1 MSDIVKIAKKFL
13 MSEPFYENGFEYQ
26 FISVEPEGGIDR
38 NNIQFTVNVILPK
51 KGQSF
56 VVEKFSYDIQG
67 IIETM
72 SKFVGHAVSYYE
84 NILVEGKPTPEYG
97 LYINDEDCNEILR
110 ALNENVKHVQ
120 VSNDRDVS
128 SVRANISFYRNKERN
143 KFYLM
148 DNHQY
153 IDIFLKY
160 DISNFEYNDVPVNVN
175 LKTIDEFA
183 EVFNEKLQNSDSF
196 RDKLQDIIY
205 RVLEPSFHIEFLEVY
220 YNAQYWIDKVEG
232 IEVHSTG
239 NSFTTDF
246 SPEMFNQ
253 TS

>member
-1 MSDIVKIAKKFL
+1 MGNVSKIAKKFL
-13 MSEPFYENGFEYQ
+13 TSQPFYNDGFEYQ
-26 FISVEPEGGIDR
+26 FISVEDDLYDAIK
-38 NNIQFTVNVILPK
+38 FTVNVLLPK

-56 VVEKFSYDIQG
+56 VVEKFSYDIRD
-67 IIETM
+67 IIENM
-72 SKFVGHAVSYYE
+72 SKFIGQGVSYSE
-84 NILVEGKPTPEYG
+84 KILVEGKPIPEYG
-97 LYINDEDCNEILR
+97 VYINDEDCNEILR
-110 ALNENVKHVQ
+110 ALNENVRHVQ

-128 SVRANISFYRNKERN
+128 SVRANISFSRNKERN

-148 DNHQY
+148 DSHQY
-153 IDIFLKY
+153 IDIFLTY
-160 DISNFEYNDVPVNVN
+160 NISNFEYNDVPVNVN

-183 EVFNEKLQNSDSF
+183 EVFNEKLQNSDLF
-196 RDKLQDIIY
+196 RDKLEDIIY

-220 YNAQYWIDKVEG
+220 INAQYWIDKVEG

-246 SPEMFNQ
+246 TPEMFNQ

>member
-1 MSDIVKIAKKFL
+1 VK
-13 MSEPFYENGFEYQ
+13 Y
-26 FISVEPEGGIDR
+26 V
-38 NNIQFTVNVILPK
+38 T
-51 KGQSF
+51 
-56 VVEKFSYDIQG
+56 
-67 IIETM
+67 
-72 SKFVGHAVSYYE
+72 
-84 NILVEGKPTPEYG
+84 
-97 LYINDEDCNEILR
+97 
-110 ALNENVKHVQ
+110 
-120 VSNDRDVS
+120 VSNDKDTS
-128 SVRANISFYRNKERN
+128 SVRANISFSRNKERK

-148 DNHQY
+148 DAHQY

-160 DISNFEYNDVPVNVN
+160 NIGNFEYNDVPVNVN

-183 EVFNEKLQNSDSF
+183 EVFNEKLQNSDRF
-196 RDKLQDIIY
+196 RDNLQDIIY

-246 SPEMFNQ
+246 TPEMFNQ

>member
-1 MSDIVKIAKKFL
+1 MGNIAKIAKKFL
-13 MSEPFYENGFEYQ
+13 MSQPFYNDGFEYQ
-26 FISVEPEGGIDR
+26 FISVEDDLYDAIK
-38 NNIQFTVNVILPK
+38 FTVNVLLPK

-56 VVEKFSYDIQG
+56 VVEKFSYDIAD
-67 IIETM
+67 IIENM
-72 SKFVGHAVSYYE
+72 SKFIGQGVSYSE
-84 NILVEGKPTPEYG
+84 KILVEGKPLPKDG
-97 LYINDEDCNEILR
+97 LYINDEDCDEIVR
-110 ALNENVKHVQ
+110 ALNENVKYVT
-120 VSNDRDVS
+120 VSNDKDIS
-128 SVRANISFYRNKERN
+128 SVRANISFSSNKERE
-143 KFYLM
+143 KFYLL
-148 DNHQY
+148 DAHQY

-160 DISNFEYNDVPVNVN
+160 NIGNFEYNDVPVNVN

-183 EVFNEKLQNSDSF
+183 EVFNEKLQNSDRF
-196 RDKLQDIIY
+196 RDNLQDIIY
-205 RVLEPSFHIEFLEVY
+205 HVLEPSFHIEFLEVY

>member
-13 MSEPFYENGFEYQ
+13 MSEPFYEDGFEYQ
-26 FISVEPEGGIDR
+26 FISVEDDLYDAIK
-38 NNIQFTVNVILPK
+38 FTVNVLLPK

-56 VVEKFSYDIQG
+56 VVEKFSYDIAD
-67 IIETM
+67 IIENM
-72 SKFVGHAVSYYE
+72 SKFIGQGVSYSE
-84 NILVEGKPTPEYG
+84 NIIVEGRTSPEEG
-97 LYINDEDCNEILR
+97 LYLNDEDCDEIIR
-110 ALNENVKHVQ
+110 ALNENVKYVE
-120 VSNDRDVS
+120 VSNNKDVS
-128 SVRANISFYRNKERN
+128 SVRANISFSRNKERN

-148 DNHQY
+148 DSHQY

-160 DISNFEYNDVPVNVN
+160 NISNFEYNDVPVNVN

-183 EVFNEKLQNSDSF
+183 EVFNEKLQNSDRF

-205 RVLEPSFHIEFLEVY
+205 RVLEPSLQIEYLEVY

-246 SPEMFNQ
+246 SPEMFTQ
-253 TS
+253 IS

>member
-1 MSDIVKIAKKFL
+1 MGNIAKIAKKFL
-13 MSEPFYENGFEYQ
+13 MSQPFYNDGFEYQ
-26 FISVEPEGGIDR
+26 FISVEDDLYDAIK
-38 NNIQFTVNVILPK
+38 FTVNVLLPK

-56 VVEKFSYDIQG
+56 VVEKFSYDIAD
-67 IIETM
+67 IIENM
-72 SKFVGHAVSYYE
+72 SKFIGQGVSYSE
-84 NILVEGKPTPEYG
+84 KILVEGKKSPDI
-97 LYINDEDCNEILR
+97 YINTEDCDEIIR
-110 ALNENVKHVQ
+110 ALNENVKYVA
-120 VSNDRDVS
+120 VSNDRDIS
-128 SVRANISFYRNKERN
+128 SVRANISFSRNKERE
-143 KFYLM
+143 KFYSL
-148 DNHQY
+148 DAHQY

-160 DISNFEYNDVPVNVN
+160 NISNFEYNDVPVNVN

-196 RDKLQDIIY
+196 RDKLEDIIY

-246 SPEMFNQ
+246 SPEMFTQ
-253 TS
+253 IS

>member
-1 MSDIVKIAKKFL
+1 MGNIVKIAKKFL
-13 MSEPFYENGFEYQ
+13 MSGPFYNDGFEYQ
-26 FISVEPEGGIDR
+26 FISVEDDLYDAIK
-38 NNIQFTVNVILPK
+38 FTVNVLLPK

-56 VVEKFSYDIQG
+56 VVEKFSYDIAD
-67 IIETM
+67 IIENM
-72 SKFVGHAVSYYE
+72 SKFIGQGVSYSE
-84 NILVEGKPTPEYG
+84 NIIVEGRTSPEEG
-97 LYINDEDCNEILR
+97 LYLNDEDCDEIIR
-110 ALNENVKHVQ
+110 ALNENVKYVE
-120 VSNDRDVS
+120 VSNDKDTS
-128 SVRANISFYRNKERN
+128 SVRANISFSRNKERN

-148 DNHQY
+148 DAHQY

-160 DISNFEYNDVPVNVN
+160 NISNFEYNDVPVNVN

-183 EVFNEKLQNSDSF
+183 EVFNEKLQNSDRF

-205 RVLEPSFHIEFLEVY
+205 RVLEPSLQIEYLEVY

-246 SPEMFNQ
+246 TPEMFNQ

>member
-1 MSDIVKIAKKFL
+1 MGNIVKIAKKFL
-13 MSEPFYENGFEYQ
+13 MSGPFYNDGFEYQ
-26 FISVEPEGGIDR
+26 FISVEDDLYDAIK
-38 NNIQFTVNVILPK
+38 FTVNVLLPK

-56 VVEKFSYDIQG
+56 VVEKFSYDIAD
-67 IIETM
+67 IIENM
-72 SKFVGHAVSYYE
+72 SKFIGQGVSYSE
-84 NILVEGKPTPEYG
+84 NIIVEGRTSPEEG
-97 LYINDEDCNEILR
+97 LYLNDEDCDEIIR
-110 ALNENVKHVQ
+110 ALNENVKYVE
-120 VSNDRDVS
+120 VSNNKDVS
-128 SVRANISFYRNKERN
+128 SVRANISFSRNKERK

-148 DNHQY
+148 DSHQY

-160 DISNFEYNDVPVNVN
+160 NISNFEYNDVPVNVN

-183 EVFNEKLQNSDSF
+183 EVFNEKLQNSDRF

-205 RVLEPSFHIEFLEVY
+205 RVLEPSLQIEYLEVY

-246 SPEMFNQ
+246 TPEMFNQ

>member
-1 MSDIVKIAKKFL
+1 MSNIIKFVKKFL
-13 MSEPFYENGFEYQ
+13 MSEPFYEDGFEYQ
-26 FISVEPEGGIDR
+26 FISVEPDEDLAIKF
-38 NNIQFTVNVILPK
+38 IVNVILPK
-51 KGQSF
+51 RGQSF
-56 VVEKFSYDIQG
+56 VVNKFSDDISD
-67 IIETM
+67 IIENA
-72 SKFVGHAVSYYE
+72 SKYIGNGISYRE
-84 NILVEGKPTPEYG
+84 RILVEGKPFPEEG
-97 LYINDEDCNEILR
+97 LYINDEDCDEIIR
-110 ALNENVKHVQ
+110 ALNENVKYVR
-120 VSNDRDVS
+120 VSNDRDIS
-128 SVRANISFYRNKERN
+128 SVRANISFSRNKERK

-148 DNHQY
+148 DAHQF

-160 DISNFEYNDVPVNVN
+160 NISNFEYNDVPVNVN
-175 LKTIDEFA
+175 LKTIDDFA
-183 EVFNEKLQNSDSF
+183 EVFNEKLQNSDMF

-246 SPEMFNQ
+246 TPEMFNQ

>member
-1 MSDIVKIAKKFL
+1 MGNIAKIAKKFL
-13 MSEPFYENGFEYQ
+13 MSQPFYNDGFEYQ
-26 FISVEPEGGIDR
+26 FVSVEDDLYDSIK
-38 NNIQFTVNVILPK
+38 FTVNVLLPK

-56 VVEKFSYDIQG
+56 VVEKFSYDIAD
-67 IIETM
+67 IIENM
-72 SKFVGHAVSYYE
+72 SKFIGQGVSYSE
-84 NILVEGKPTPEYG
+84 NIIVEGRTSPEEG
-97 LYINDEDCNEILR
+97 LYLNDEDCDEIIR
-110 ALNENVKHVQ
+110 ALNENVKYVE
-120 VSNDRDVS
+120 VSNDKDTS
-128 SVRANISFYRNKERN
+128 SVRANISFSRNKERK

-148 DNHQY
+148 DAHQY

-160 DISNFEYNDVPVNVN
+160 NISNFEYNDVPVNVN

-183 EVFNEKLQNSDSF
+183 EVFNEKLQNSDRF

-205 RVLEPSFHIEFLEVY
+205 RVLEPSLQIEYLEVY

-246 SPEMFNQ
+246 TPEMFNQ

>member
-13 MSEPFYENGFEYQ
+13 MSEPFYEDGFEYQ
-26 FISVEPEGGIDR
+26 FISVEDDLYDAIK
-38 NNIQFTVNVILPK
+38 FTVNVLLPK

-56 VVEKFSYDIQG
+56 VVEKFSYDIAD
-67 IIETM
+67 IIENM
-72 SKFVGHAVSYYE
+72 SKFIGQDVSYSE
-84 NILVEGKPTPEYG
+84 NIIVEGRTSPEEG
-97 LYINDEDCNEILR
+97 LYLNDEDCDEIIR
-110 ALNENVKHVQ
+110 ALNENVKYVE
-120 VSNDRDVS
+120 VSNNKDVS
-128 SVRANISFYRNKERN
+128 SVRANISFSRNKERN

-148 DNHQY
+148 DSHQY

-160 DISNFEYNDVPVNVN
+160 NISNFEYNDVPVNVN

-183 EVFNEKLQNSDSF
+183 EVFNEKLQNSDRF

-205 RVLEPSFHIEFLEVY
+205 RVLEPSLQIEYLEVY

-246 SPEMFNQ
+246 SPEMFTQ
-253 TS
+253 IS